1 MKKILASLLAVAMLF
16 TIGATNVFADG
27 FNNSHAGG
35 EPDDYSNYAFNSNE
49 WTKGMEVGLGIKPA
63 VAPNS
68 HEKAFSDD
76 YNVSAKYRVAF
87 SWDVNGG
94 MYTEKATWQWD
105 PETLTY
111 TKKAGTVD
119 FVLDANP
126 DVTLTVKNKS
136 NKDVWYSTSAE
147 ADATNSVYLAANALD
162 GFDIPYSESTHLVAP
177 AVGASEPTTVA
188 VFTNKVIALEES
200 KKDDLKAALI
210 AFMGQEN
217 WKQTDRLNVAT
228 VTLKFNKT
236 APTT

>member
-1 MKKILASLLAVAMLF
+1 MKKILVSLLTVAMLF
-16 TIGATNVFADG
+16 TIGTTNVFAVDY
-27 FNNSHAGG
+27 NNSHAGG
-35 EPDDYSNYAFNSNE
+35 EPDNYSNYALNENE

-68 HEKAFSDD
+68 HQKAFDD
-76 YNVSAKYRVAF
+76 YSVSAKYRVAF

-94 MYTEKATWQWD
+94 MYTEKAEWEWN

-147 ADATNSVYLAANALD
+147 ADATNSAYLAENALD
-162 GFDIPYSESTHLVAP
+162 GFDIEYSEDTHLVAP
-177 AVGASEPTTVA
+177 AVGADEPTTVN
-188 VFTNKVIALEES
+188 VFTNKVIALKES
-200 KKDDLKAALI
+200 KKEDLKAALI

-217 WKQTDRLNVAT
+217 WKETDRLNVAT